1 MVTQNFSGKASVII
15 RATDFYKRTQA
26 IYETTTRWFLERF
39 DPYDLDNTAPEQ
51 DLWPYLKSHIKPM
64 RHVISASVLFTV
76 IAATIEVWL
85 IQYAGQIVDI
95 LASNTPAELWKT
107 EGTGLMLAALVVL
120 LVRPA
125 AQFLRLAIND
135 ISFNCNAATLVRWRA
150 YDHLIRQS
158 VGWFQEDLTG
168 RTSGRV
174 VEIGNHVADAIHR
187 ALNTVAFGLVYMIG
201 VVVLMAGT
209 EIWLALPL
217 LLWLALYIGV
227 LAWIM
232 PRMIPAQHNF
242 QAAKSALVGSVVD
255 SFANFETLKLFA
267 PVNQIANEQRAALEN
282 TRQTLFKTRQIGTA
296 LRTILVALEAVVI
309 VGFVGYGIW
318 LWTKGVATIGVV
330 SAAIALSL
338 RITTMAD
345 WILES
350 IWWLFQRM
358 GSLREALLT
367 IGQPIDIP
375 QQKNAPALKITNAAI
390 EVNNLH
396 HHYGQ
401 KSGGLNNLSLS
412 IAAGEKVGIVG
423 RSGAGKS
430 TLVNLLLRFFDA
442 EQGSIS
448 IDNQD
453 ISIVDQDSLR
463 RAIGTVA
470 QQASL
475 LNRSVKD
482 NILLG
487 RDDVSEQQLVS
498 AATRARAHEFIE
510 QLCDKKGRKG
520 YDAHVGERGIKL
532 SGGQRQRIALARVLL
547 KDAPILLLDEATS
560 ALDSQVEAEIQQSL
574 IDAMK
579 NKTVIAIA
587 HRLSTIARM
596 DRIIVM
602 DNGSIVEEGTHQELI
617 DKQGIYANFWGQQ
630 SDGFINT
637 SIQNSVIPCVNPE
650 N

>member
-1 MVTQNFSGKASVII
+1 MRYVI
-15 RATDFYKRTQA
+15 
-26 IYETTTRWFLERF
+26 L
-39 DPYDLDNTAPEQ
+39 
-51 DLWPYLKSHIKPM
+51 
-64 RHVISASVLFTV
+64 ASVLVTV
-76 IAATIEVWL
+76 IAASIEVWL
-85 IQYAGQIVDI
+85 IQYAGHIVDI
-95 LASNTPAELWKT
+95 LASSSPEHLWEAE
-107 EGTGLMLAALVVL
+107 GIGLLTAALVVL
-120 LVRPA
+120 LVRPI

-168 RTSGRV
+168 RTSGRLV
-174 VEIGNHVADAIHR
+174 DIGNHVADSIHT

-201 VVVLMAGT
+201 VVTLMAGT
-209 EIWLALPL
+209 EIWLAVPL

-227 LAWIM
+227 LIAVL
-232 PRMIPAQHNF
+232 PRMIPAQHDF

-255 SFANFETLKLFA
+255 SFGNFETLKLFA
-267 PVNQIANEQRAALEN
+267 PKNQIASEQRAALED
-282 TRQTLFKTRQIGTA
+282 TREALFKTRQIGTG
-296 LRTILVALEAVVI
+296 LRTVLVTLEAVVI

-318 LWTKGVATIGVV
+318 LWSDGAATIGVI

-345 WILES
+345 WILDS
-350 IWWLFQRM
+350 IWWLFQRI

-367 IGQPIDIP
+367 IGQPLEIP
-375 QQKNAPALKITNAAI
+375 QSENVPELKVTEGAI
-390 EVNNLH
+390 EITGLS
-396 HHYGQ
+396 HHYGHER
-401 KSGGLNNLSLS
+401 GGLDNISLS
-412 IAAGEKVGIVG
+412 ILPGEKVGIVG

-442 EQGSIS
+442 EKGSIA
-448 IDNQD
+448 IDGQNIRD
-453 ISIVDQDSLR
+453 VDQDSLR
-463 RAIGTVA
+463 AAVGMVA

-487 RDDVSEQQLVS
+487 REDVNHDELVT
-498 AATRARAHEFIE
+498 AATKARAHPFITGL
-510 QLCDKKGRKG
+510 QDKQGRTG

-532 SGGQRQRIALARVLL
+532 SGGQRQRIAIARVIL
-547 KDAPILLLDEATS
+547 KDGPILILDEATS
-560 ALDSQVEAEIQQSL
+560 ALDSEVEAEIQQSL
-574 IDAMK
+574 IDIMQ

-602 DNGSIVEEGTHQELI
+602 DDGRVVEQGTHRDLI
-617 DKQGIYANFWGQQ
+617 LKSGIYASFWNQQ
-630 SDGFINT
+630 SDGFIDT
-637 SIQNSVIPCVNPE
+637 SI
-650 N
+650 